1 MRMAET
7 GIVGEAAGAPRMSL
21 PVDLERRLL
30 AFRGVVWRIKIVEAI
45 AAALCGV
52 LVAYLLLFCLDRLL
66 DTPRSVRVL
75 LAVAAVL
82 ACAAVPFAFHRWI
95 WNHRGLDQVAR
106 LIARRFPG
114 LGDQLLGIIEI
125 VRGESAA
132 ELARSPAL
140 CEAAID
146 QVAARAARQ
155 DFATALPR
163 SRHRLWLG
171 LAAVPVLVAAA
182 LAAGVP
188 AAAANA
194 WARLLAPWRVT
205 DRYTFTRLDRVPE
218 RLVVPRGE
226 PAAFTVA
233 LAADTQW
240 RPDVAAARI
249 GRRTVVQAERADDA
263 YAFALPPQLEPT
275 SVSLA
280 AGDARARMTIEPML
294 RPEVVTVEAEVRLPA
309 YLGREA
315 AVRQDVRGG
324 TVGAVKGSS
333 VAVVATMDR
342 DLEAATVDGAEVAPS
357 AAVVRTPA
365 VELTGERTLSI
376 GYRDRHGLAG
386 SRPLAVTLVARDDA
400 PPTLML
406 VDAPPAREILLETD
420 TLRFTV
426 SARDDFGIKEVGLV
440 WQGQSDEQGAGAAQ
454 GELLLQP
461 GGSDQ
466 EALDAAATFSPRALG
481 IPPQPVVIRAY
492 AEDYLP
498 DRGRVYSTPL
508 LVYIV
513 DQAEHALVV
522 NERLNRWRQQAG
534 EVRDRETGLMAI
546 NRELRA
552 LPAERLL
559 EAETRRKLESQAAA
573 EEANARRLDRLVDA
587 GAALVREAM
596 KNPEFEAE
604 TLEQLA
610 SDLQTLGDIAAAR
623 MPGVAELL
631 EKAARARLASQAG
644 GPPQAGGK
652 PGEDGQQST
661 PREPSE
667 PSKPSKGGEPSAASQ
682 AESGKQPPRV
692 GEDRGPQGGGKPGG
706 PGKPKPPVPQV
717 VDRES
722 SQQPKDDAAQAGAGK
737 QSGGKPRLGLPTTQA
752 GVAPPKKPGEQG
764 EDPPADE
771 AIDQAIA
778 AQEAL
783 LAEFAKVADD
793 LAAVMARLE
802 GSTFVKRF
810 KLASREQATI
820 GGRIAGLSAAAFADQ
835 EKPRVVADRLG
846 QVVDTSTREAERVS
860 NLMDDLQAYFDRRRT
875 PAFET
880 VLEEMKDLD
889 ALGSLRQ
896 LSTDIQTAAGLS
908 IAQAEFWS
916 DTFDRLADDLVPPP
930 GNCKACKSCKG
941 GESLPPEVV
950 LEAMRILEAEV
961 ILREETRV
969 AQQARKGMTS
979 ERFAA
984 RADGLAAQQTAI
996 AERVEKLAEQLREAP
1011 VGGLPFGKDA
1021 PLFGPLP
1028 FATGRDAFAREIKL
1042 FNLVED
1048 VMREAVGILE
1058 SPDTGPKAMAA
1069 ETEAIELLLASKACG
1084 GGGGGGGGGAGGMTP
1099 GGGSTGSNAL
1109 PALPL
1114 VGRGNSARGGGEEQE
1129 KDQATGVSGR
1139 VLPEEYR
1146 AGLDAYFNRFEKGRP

>member
-1 MRMAET
+1 MRTAET
-7 GIVGEAAGAPRMSL
+7 QIMGDVARAPRMSL

-30 AFRGVVWRIKIVEAI
+30 AFRGVVWRIKLVEAI
-45 AAALCGV
+45 AAAVCGV
-52 LVAYLLLFCLDRLL
+52 LIAYLLLFCLDRLV
-66 DTPRSVRVL
+66 DTPRGVRGL
-75 LAVAAVL
+75 IAVAAVL

-106 LIARRFPG
+106 LIARRFPS

-146 QVAARAARQ
+146 QVAERAARH

-171 LAAVPVLVAAA
+171 LAAVPVVVAAA

-194 WARLLAPWRVT
+194 WARLLAPWQAME
-205 DRYTFTRLDRVPE
+205 RYTFTRLDRVPE

-226 PAAFTVA
+226 PAALTVA
-233 LAADTQW
+233 LAPDTRW
-240 RPDVAAARI
+240 RPEAASVRI
-249 GRRTVVQAERADDA
+249 GRRTVVRAERTADA
-263 YAFALPPQLEPT
+263 YTFALPPQLEPAT
-275 SVSLA
+275 LAVA
-280 AGDARARMTIEPML
+280 AGDARARVAIEPML
-294 RPEVVTVEAEVRLPA
+294 RPEIVAVQAEVRLPG
-309 YLGREA
+309 YLGREGL
-315 AVRQDVRGG
+315 VLQDVRGG

-333 VAVVATMDR
+333 VAVVATADR
-342 DLEAATVDGAEVAPS
+342 ELAAATVDGVAVSPVAAEL
-357 AAVVRTPA
+357 RTPA
-365 VELTGERTLSI
+365 VELTAERTVAI
-376 GYRDRHGLAG
+376 GYRDRHGLDG
-386 SRPLAVTLVARDDA
+386 GRPLTITLAARDDA

-406 VDAPPAREILLETD
+406 VDAPPAREILLDTD
-420 TLRFTV
+420 TLRFAV

-440 WQGQSDEQGAGAAQ
+440 WQGQSDEQGGGAAQ

-610 SDLQTLGDIAAAR
+610 SDLQTLGEIADAR
-623 MPGVAELL
+623 MPGVAERL
-631 EKAARARLASQAG
+631 EKAARAQLASKAG
-644 GPPQAGGK
+644 
-652 PGEDGQQST
+652 
-661 PREPSE
+661 
-667 PSKPSKGGEPSAASQ
+667 Q
-682 AESGKQPPRV
+682 AESGKSPPRV
-692 GEDRGPQGGGKPGG
+692 GEDRGQQGGDQPGG
-706 PGKPKPPVPQV
+706 PGTPKPPVPQV

-722 SQQPKDDAAQAGAGK
+722 SQQPNDDAAQAGAGK

-752 GVAPPKKPGEQG
+752 GVTPPKKPGEQA

-916 DTFDRLADDLVPPP
+916 DTFDRLADDLVPPA
-930 GNCKACKSCKG
+930 GDCKACKGKG
-941 GESLPPEVV
+941 GKGAESLPPDVV

-961 ILREETRV
+961 NLREETRV
-969 AQQARKGMTS
+969 AQQARKGMAS
-979 ERFAA
+979 ERFTA
-984 RADGLAAQQTAI
+984 RAASLAAEQTAI
-996 AERVEKLAEQLREAP
+996 AERVEKLAGQLREAP
-1011 VGGLPFGKDA
+1011 VGELPFGKDA

-1028 FATGRDAFAREIKL
+1028 FAKGSDAFAREIKL

-1084 GGGGGGGGGAGGMTP
+1084 GGGGGGSGGAGGMTP

-1109 PALPL
+1109 SALPL

-1129 KDQATGVSGR
+1129 KDQATGASGR

>member
-1 MRMAET
+1 MRTAENRI
-7 GIVGEAAGAPRMSL
+7 GSDDVPAPRMSL
-21 PVDLERRLL
+21 PVDLERRLV
-30 AFRGVVWRIKIVEAI
+30 AFRGLVWRIKLVEAI

-52 LVAYLLLFCLDRLL
+52 LVSYLLLFCLDRLL
-66 DTPRSVRVL
+66 DTPQVVRGL
-75 LAVAAVL
+75 ISAAAVV
-82 ACAAVPFAFHRWI
+82 ACAMVPFAFHRWI

-106 LIARRFPG
+106 LIARRFPS

-146 QVAARAARQ
+146 QVAARAATH

-171 LAAVPVLVAAA
+171 LAAVPVIVAAA

-194 WARLLAPWRVT
+194 WARLLAPWKAT
-205 DRYTFTRLDRVPE
+205 ERYTFTRLDQVPE

-226 PAAFTVA
+226 SATLTVA
-233 LAADTQW
+233 LAPDTQW
-240 RPDVAAARI
+240 RPDAASARI
-249 GRRTVVQAERADDA
+249 GRRTVVRAERTDDA
-263 YAFALPPQLEPT
+263 YAFTVPPQLEPT
-275 SVSLA
+275 WLTLA
-280 AGDARARMTIEPML
+280 AGDARARVAIEPML
-294 RPEVVTVEAEVRLPA
+294 RPEIVAVQAEVRLPA

-315 AVRQDVRGG
+315 VVRQDVRGG
-324 TVGAVKGSS
+324 TVSAVKGSS
-333 VAVVATMDR
+333 VAVVATADR
-342 DLEAATVDGAEVAPS
+342 ELEAATVDGVAVSPAAAEL
-357 AAVVRTPA
+357 RTPA
-365 VELTGERTLSI
+365 VEVTAERTVAI
-376 GYRDRHGLAG
+376 GYRDRHGLEG
-386 SRPLAVTLVARDDA
+386 SRPLSITLAARDDA

-406 VDAPPAREILLETD
+406 VDAPPAREMLLDTD

-426 SARDDFGIKEVGLV
+426 AARDDFGIREVGLV
-440 WQGQSDEQGAGAAQ
+440 WQGQSDAQAEPGQQGSDAAR
-454 GELLLQP
+454 GELLLQS
-461 GGSDQ
+461 GGSDR
-466 EALDAAATFSPRALG
+466 EAVDAAATFSPRALG

-498 DRGRVYSTPL
+498 GRGRVYSAPL

-513 DQAEHALVV
+513 DQSEHALVM

-534 EVRDRETGLMAI
+534 EVRDREMNLMAT

-559 EAETRRKLESQAAA
+559 EADTRRKVESQAAA

-587 GAALVREAM
+587 GAGLVREAM
-596 KNPEFEAE
+596 KNPEFEADM
-604 TLEQLA
+604 LEQLA
-610 SDLQTLGDIAAAR
+610 SDLQTLGEIADAR

-631 EKAARARLASQAG
+631 KQAARARVASKAG
-644 GPPQAGGK
+644 GEPQSGGKPGAGGK
-652 PGEDGQQST
+652 PQ
-661 PREPSE
+661 
-667 PSKPSKGGEPSAASQ
+667 
-682 AESGKQPPRV
+682 
-692 GEDRGPQGGGKPGG
+692 
-706 PGKPKPPVPQV
+706 PPVPQV

-722 SQQPKDDAAQAGAGK
+722 SQQPNAGGSAPEEAGK
-737 QSGGKPRLGLPTTQA
+737 AGGKPPTFGLPTTQA
-752 GVAPPKKPGEQG
+752 GVAPPKKPGEQKPG
-764 EDPPADE
+764 EQDDDTPADE
-771 AIDQAIA
+771 AIDRAIA

-820 GGRIAGLSAAAFADQ
+820 GGRIAGLSAAAFGGE
-835 EKPRVVADRLG
+835 EKPRDVADRLG
-846 QVVDTSTREAERVS
+846 QVMDTSTREAERVS
-860 NLMDDLQAYFDRRRT
+860 NLMDDLQAYFDRRRL

-896 LSTDIQTAAGLS
+896 LSTDIRTEAGMS

-930 GNCKACKSCKG
+930 GDCKACKG
-941 GESLPPEVV
+941 GGKAGENLPPEVV

-969 AQQARKGMTS
+969 AQQAREGMEP

-984 RADGLAAQQTAI
+984 KADGLATEQTAI
-996 AERVEKLAEQLREAP
+996 ADRVEKLTERLRVTP

-1028 FATGRDAFAREIKL
+1028 FAQGSDAFAQEVKL
-1042 FNLVED
+1042 FALVES
-1048 VMREAVGILE
+1048 VMREAAGILAR
-1058 SPDTGPKAMAA
+1058 SDTGPKAMAA
-1069 ETEAIELLLASKACG
+1069 ETEAIELLLASKAAG

-1099 GGGSTGSNAL
+1099 GGGATGSNAL
-1109 PALPL
+1109 PALAL
-1114 VGRGNSARGGGEEQE
+1114 VGRGNSARGGGQEQE
-1129 KDQATGVSGR
+1129 KDQAIGVSGR

>member
-1 MRMAET
+1 MVMRMAET

-21 PVDLERRLL
+21 PVDLERRLR
-30 AFRGVVWRIKIVEAI
+30 AFRGVVWRIKLVEAI

-106 LIARRFPG
+106 LIARRFPS

-146 QVAARAARQ
+146 QVAARAARH

-171 LAAVPVLVAAA
+171 LAAVPVVVAAA
-182 LAAGVP
+182 LAAGMP

-194 WARLLAPWRVT
+194 WARLLAPWRAT

-226 PAAFTVA
+226 PAALTVA

-240 RPDVAAARI
+240 RPDVAAVRI

-275 SVSLA
+275 SVALA

-342 DLEAATVDGAEVAPS
+342 DLAAATVDGAEVAPS

-400 PPTLML
+400 PPTLTL

-426 SARDDFGIKEVGLV
+426 SARDDFGIKEVGLI
-440 WQGQSDEQGAGAAQ
+440 WQGPSDEQGTGAAQ

-610 SDLQTLGDIAAAR
+610 SDLQTLGDIASAR

-631 EKAARARLASQAG
+631 EQAARARLASKAG
-644 GPPQAGGK
+644 
-652 PGEDGQQST
+652 
-661 PREPSE
+661 
-667 PSKPSKGGEPSAASQ
+667 Q
-682 AESGKQPPRV
+682 AESGK
-692 GEDRGPQGGGKPGG
+692 
-706 PGKPKPPVPQV
+706 
-717 VDRES
+717 S
-722 SQQPKDDAAQAGAGK
+722 
-737 QSGGKPRLGLPTTQA
+737 RLGLPTTQA

-916 DTFDRLADDLVPPP
+916 DTFDRLADDLVPPADD
-930 GNCKACKSCKG
+930 CKACKGGKG
-941 GESLPPEVV
+941 PESLPPEVV

-969 AQQARKGMTS
+969 VQQARKGMAS
-979 ERFAA
+979 EPFTA
-984 RADGLAAQQTAI
+984 RAASLAAEQTAI
-996 AERVEKLAEQLREAP
+996 ADRVEKLAGQLREAP

-1028 FATGRDAFAREIKL
+1028 FAKGSDAFAREIRL

-1048 VMREAVGILE
+1048 VMREAGGILE